1 VSAAAIP
8 VTEAAPPIGITGR
21 LLCTFEYIAARGMQG
36 IGACG
41 DIRGDGSA
49 CSACSVEDDRENEG
63 FENLHDD
70 ESDFAN
76 ERLFEYL

>member
-1 VSAAAIP
+1 
-8 VTEAAPPIGITGR
+8 VTEAAPPIGKTGR
-21 LLCTFEYIAARGMQG
+21 LLCTFKYTAARGMQG
-36 IGACG
+36 IRACG
-41 DIRGDGSA
+41 DSSDGSA

-76 ERLFEYL
+76 ERLLEYL